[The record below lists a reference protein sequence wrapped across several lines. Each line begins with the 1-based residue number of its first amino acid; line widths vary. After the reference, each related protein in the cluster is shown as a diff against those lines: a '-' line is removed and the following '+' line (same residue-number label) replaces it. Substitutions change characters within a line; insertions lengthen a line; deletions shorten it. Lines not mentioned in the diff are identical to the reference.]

1 MFGISVAVVV
11 AVVVGMNHTS
21 SKSNG
26 NGDGRAETFPAVTS
40 SKKELHALCQPVDYK
55 KTCEQSLSQSNST
68 DTKELIRAS
77 FQAAVTEI
85 KAVLSKSATI
95 HELQTDEGTKDAF
108 KVCQE
113 VMGYAIDDLENS
125 FKTLGEYDMTK
136 IDDYL
141 MNLKVWLSGA
151 VTSQQTCI
159 DSYEEKNG
167 TAADKMRS
175 LMNKSQELTSNS
187 LHIVSG
193 ISSILKDL
201 KIPGIN
207 NLDTTGLEP
216 RDRKLSWSW
225 FTDIFK
231 RPNDEEIPFAKRKLF
246 SSDDDD
252 FAQWGGMES
261 RHRKLSWS
269 WFTDIFKR
277 PNDEEIPFA
286 KRKLFSSDDDDFA
299 QWGGMESRHR
309 KLSWSWFTDIFKR
322 PDDEEIPFAKRK
334 LFSSDDDDLAQRGG
348 MESRHRKL
356 SWIEELFKRTDDE
369 KIPFSKRKLF
379 SSDDDFPQWGGMEPR
394 DRKLWW
400 FVDIFKKPEDE
411 IPVGLAK
418 FNNRKLS
425 SSDDDFPTWM
435 NSGDRRLLQEAD
447 IKPNVVVAK
456 YGSGKYDSINKAL
469 AEVPKNN
476 PTRFVIYIK
485 AGIYKEKVN
494 ITMGM
499 ANVMLIGDGPTKTVI
514 TGDLSSEVHKLTTFH
529 TPTVAVNGKHFI
541 AKNIGFDNTAGVAG
555 QQAVALRSSGDMAA
569 YYNCHFNGYQNTL
582 FAHKERQYYRDCTI
596 SGTVDIIFGDGRSLF
611 QNCQIIVRKPAPNQ
625 SCIITGHTRNDKKT
639 LSAIVLQNCTIS
651 GDKDYLPVK
660 DKNKAYLARP
670 LKPYA
675 ITIIMQSQIDDIITP
690 EGYTP
695 MNGTVGLDTSF
706 YAEIDNRGTGAKTE
720 GRVKWGGI
728 KHLDLKAAKK
738 YTPRIFL
745 ESETWIP
752 LTGIPCNPDLI
763 QGMYTRN

>member
-1 MFGISVAVVV
+1 MANNFAIIITCSMFLVAVVV

-21 SKSNG
+21 SKSD
-26 NGDGRAETFPAVTS
+26 GDGGGVTS
-40 SKKELHALCQPVDYK
+40 SKKEVHALCQPVDYK
-55 KTCEQSLSQSNST
+55 EICEQSMSQSNST
-68 DTKELIRAS
+68 DTKELIRAG
-77 FQAAVTEI
+77 FQAAMKEMQ
-85 KAVLSKSATI
+85 AVLSKSATI

-125 FKTLGEYDMTK
+125 FKTLGEYDVTK

-175 LMNKSQELTSNS
+175 LMKKSQELTSNS

-201 KIPGIN
+201 NIPGID
-207 NLDTTGLEP
+207 NLDTTGLERKLLSSGDDNDFP
-216 RDRKLSWSW
+216 QWGGMEPHDQKLFSLSSFSRDLITPPGDDVQPVKKLRKRKLFSSNDDDDFALWGMKSRDRKLFSSS
-225 FTDIFK
+225 D
-231 RPNDEEIPFAKRKLF
+231 DDDFALWGMKSRDRKLF
-246 SSDDDD
+246 SSSDDDD
-252 FAQWGGMES
+252 FAQWGMKS
-261 RHRKLSWS
+261 R
-269 WFTDIFKR
+269 
-277 PNDEEIPFA
+277 
-286 KRKLFSSDDDDFA
+286 KRKLLLSSD
-299 QWGGMESRHR
+299 
-309 KLSWSWFTDIFKR
+309 
-322 PDDEEIPFAKRK
+322 
-334 LFSSDDDDLAQRGG
+334 
-348 MESRHRKL
+348 
-356 SWIEELFKRTDDE
+356 
-369 KIPFSKRKLF
+369 
-379 SSDDDFPQWGGMEPR
+379 
-394 DRKLWW
+394 
-400 FVDIFKKPEDE
+400 
-411 IPVGLAK
+411 
-418 FNNRKLS
+418 N
-425 SSDDDFPTWM
+425 DDFPTWM
-435 NSGDRRLLQEAD
+435 NSGDRRLLQAAD

-456 YGSGKYDSINKAL
+456 DSSGKYDSINKAL
-469 AEVPKNN
+469 AEVPNNN
-476 PTRFVIYIK
+476 PTRFVIYVK
-485 AGIYKEKVN
+485 KGIYKENVN
-494 ITMGM
+494 VTKGM
-499 ANVMLIGDGPTKTVI
+499 DNVILIGDGPTKTLI

-529 TPTVAVNGKHFI
+529 TATVAVNAKHFI
-541 AKNIGFDNTAGVAG
+541 AKNIGFENTAGIAG
-555 QQAVALRSSGDMAA
+555 QQAVALRSSGDMAV
-569 YYNCHFNGYQNTL
+569 YYNCHFNGYQDTL

-611 QNCQIIVRKPAPNQ
+611 QNCHIIVKKPAPNQ
-625 SCIITGHTRNDKKT
+625 SCIITGHARNDEKT

-675 ITIIMQSQIDDIITP
+675 ITIIVQSQIDDIITP

-706 YAEIDNRGTGAKTE
+706 YAEIDNRGAGAKTE
-720 GRVKWGGI
+720 DRVKWGGI
-728 KHLDLKAAKK
+728 KHLDLKDAKE

-752 LTGIPCNPDLI
+752 LTGIPCNPDLV
-763 QGMYTRN
+763 QGL

>member
-1 MFGISVAVVV
+1 MANNLAMISISSVFLVTMVVV
-11 AVVVGMNHTS
+11 VVVRMDHDTN
-21 SKSNG
+21 KSD
-26 NGDGRAETFPAVTS
+26 GDDDGGGVTS
-40 SKKELHALCQPVDYK
+40 SKKELHALCQPVNYK
-55 KTCEQSLSQSNST
+55 ETCEQSLSQTNST
-68 DTKELIRAS
+68 DTKELIRVS

-125 FKTLGEYDMTK
+125 FKALGEYDVTK

-175 LMNKSQELTSNS
+175 LMKKSQELTSNS

-201 KIPGIN
+201 NIPGID
-207 NLDTTGLEP
+207 NLDTTGLE
-216 RDRKLSWSW
+216 RKLLSSGGGDDFSQWGRMEYHGRKLSWLEGL
-225 FTDIFK
+225 FK
-231 RPNDEEIPFAKRKLF
+231 TPDHDGAITGWMIKSPQRKLL
-246 SSDDDD
+246 SRSDDDD
-252 FAQWGGMES
+252 FSQWGGMEY
-261 RHRKLSWS
+261 HGRKLSWLEG
-269 WFTDIFKR
+269 IFKT
-277 PNDEEIPFA
+277 PDHDGAITGWMIKSPQ
-286 KRKLFSSDDDDFA
+286 RKLLSRSDDDDFS
-299 QWGGMESRHR
+299 QWGGMKS
-309 KLSWSWFTDIFKR
+309 
-322 PDDEEIPFAKRK
+322 
-334 LFSSDDDDLAQRGG
+334 
-348 MESRHRKL
+348 
-356 SWIEELFKRTDDE
+356 
-369 KIPFSKRKLF
+369 
-379 SSDDDFPQWGGMEPR
+379 R
-394 DRKLWW
+394 DRKLLWMG
-400 FVDIFKKPEDE
+400 DLFKTPADNE
-411 IPVGLAK
+411 ITHWAK
-418 FNNRKLS
+418 SRKRKLLS
-425 SSDDDFPTWM
+425 SSDDNDFPHWM
-435 NSGDRRLLQEAD
+435 SSGDRRLLEAVEVR
-447 IKPNVVVAK
+447 PNVVVAND
-456 YGSGKYDSINKAL
+456 GSGKYDSINKAL

-476 PTRFVIYIK
+476 PTRFVIYVK
-485 AGIYKEKVN
+485 AGIYKENVN
-494 ITMGM
+494 ITKGM
-499 ANVMLIGDGPTKTVI
+499 DNVILVGDGPTKTLI
-514 TGDLSSEVHKLTTFH
+514 TGDLSSEAHKLTTFH
-529 TPTVAVNGKHFI
+529 TATVAVNAKHFI
-541 AKNIGFDNTAGVAG
+541 AKNIGFENTAGIAG
-555 QQAVALRSSGDMAA
+555 QQAVALRSSGDMAV
-569 YYNCHFNGYQNTL
+569 YYNCHFNGYQDTL

-625 SCIITGHTRNDKKT
+625 SCIVTGHARNDDKT

-675 ITIIMQSQIDDIITP
+675 ITIIMQSQINDIITP

-706 YAEIDNRGTGAKTE
+706 YAEIDNRGAGSKTS

-728 KHLDLKAAKK
+728 KHLDLNAAKI

-752 LTGIPCNPDLI
+752 KTGIPCNPDLFKAV
-763 QGMYTRN
+763 